1 MHTQPSRT
9 ACCSSGV
16 ARKHTL
22 PVTTADT
29 SSGVCGACPRRD
41 RGNATTE
48 KSCRRVDIQCKLR
61 NGKVGGRVA
70 GRAADDFTRARVRRG
85 GTRACTTRTAPP
97 VVGRYAPRLAGTLR
111 DVDTDR
117 ARGARGRRPAVGSS
131 GGTAGCGAPGIHHR
145 NFVGSDRPAL
155 APEYPLHV
163 AIFPVR
169 RRVGGSGGWVRLPIL
184 FSCCCVQGFP
194 GYSSERARVIG
205 WMFECIERKRCVTL
219 SRSGC
224 VFCFFSLLCRLTR
237 SGCVLCFYCKSAAP
251 RGLSSAKWWLQDAGA
266 GERASRNVG
275 KAADREPIESPV

>member
-1 MHTQPSRT
+1 LQGALPTTSLGPASAGVGHGRAPRAPLHPSWEDTRHVWLAPFATSTPTVRVAPAVVDQPS
-9 ACCSSGV
+9 
-16 ARKHTL
+16 
-22 PVTTADT
+22 
-29 SSGVCGACPRRD
+29 
-41 RGNATTE
+41 E
-48 KSCRRVDIQCKLR
+48 
-61 NGKVGGRVA
+61 
-70 GRAADDFTRARVRRG
+70 
-85 GTRACTTRTAPP
+85 PP
-97 VVGRYAPRLAGTLR
+97 S
-111 DVDTDR
+111 
-117 ARGARGRRPAVGSS
+117 VGSS